1 MANTMYPTLA
11 DFGDVDTRLKIPT
24 ICGQMKLTDI
34 GTAASVKPHISK
46 EGIAWPSLWSDSC
59 PTTYLSGQHENL

>member
-34 GTAASVKPHISK
+34 GTTLSVKTPRCHIFQKKVLLGFS
-46 EGIAWPSLWSDSC
+46 SS
-59 PTTYLSGQHENL
+59 NF